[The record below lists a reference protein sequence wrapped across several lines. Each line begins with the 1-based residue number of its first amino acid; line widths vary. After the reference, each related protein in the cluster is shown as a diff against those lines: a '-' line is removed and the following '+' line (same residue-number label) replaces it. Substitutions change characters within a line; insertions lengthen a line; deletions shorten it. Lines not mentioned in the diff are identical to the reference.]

1 MLMTA
6 PSEVVNASPPGP
18 SRAMPVNWHLRCV
31 LRIGWLGFPRVG
43 KLYTGTFRFQE
54 SNDQSCCKTEAFAL
68 TTGLVVLFPQA
79 GFHRSPHESHA
90 TGIRGRKRLPHP
102 PNLGIAI
109 TPATLDSRFMASS
122 WPTRSG
128 LTITAVTF
136 NLRYLLLNCRP
147 TGAYLLVR
155 QMQIPRRGRACARR
169 LRR

>member
-1 MLMTA
+1 MTA

-79 GFHRSPHESHA
+79 RLSSITACEPCHRNTRTKAAPAPS
-90 TGIRGRKRLPHP
+90 K
-102 PNLGIAI
+102 LGIAI
-109 TPATLDSRFMASS
+109 TPATLDSRFM
-122 WPTRSG
+122 
-128 LTITAVTF
+128 
-136 NLRYLLLNCRP
+136 
-147 TGAYLLVR
+147 
-155 QMQIPRRGRACARR
+155 
-169 LRR
+169 